1 MIEKGCRM
9 CGLAGVIWR
18 RRPAVDNLEA
28 VGRRMAQS
36 IWRRGPDDQGVWC
49 DPELHVLL
57 AHVRLS
63 IVDLSPAGHQPMIS
77 DCQRYVLV
85 FNGEVYNH
93 LDLRAELGARQWR
106 GHSDTETLLAG
117 FAAWGVRATVERAV
131 GMFAFALWDKQSR
144 TLTLGRDRLGEKP
157 LYYGWH
163 GDAFLFSSELKAM
176 DACPGFSPQ
185 LNRDAIALYLRHS
198 VIPAPY
204 SIWQGIAKLEPGCIA
219 VLDGAAIE
227 AARMPEPQPYWSMS
241 EVVKAGQAHPLL
253 LPDAEAI
260 LQLDQTITS
269 AVSGQML
276 ADVPLGAF
284 LSGGVDSSLIVS
296 MMQKLSTQP
305 VKTFSI
311 GFDVPGFNEAEHAK
325 AVAQHLGTDHT
336 ELYVKP
342 EDALDVIPRLPTLYD
357 EPFADS
363 SQIPTFL
370 VSQLARQQVT
380 VALSGDAGDELFCG
394 YTRYLQMHKLAG
406 MLGKL
411 PGAVR
416 QLGAASLQ
424 AFTPQAF
431 GRCYRALMPVLPAA
445 FRAKHPEDKLGRLQH
460 LLAAQGDAAVY
471 RALISHWADPAA
483 VVLGAS
489 EPSTWLTGRR
499 PLPTGLSP
507 VEKCMFLDSQSYLS
521 DDILVKVD
529 RAAMGVS
536 LETRVPLLDH
546 RVVELA
552 WRLPMQQKLREGQG
566 KWLLRQVLYQYV
578 PRAMIDRPKMGFGVP
593 VGQWLQGPLREWA
606 QALLEPAR
614 LAREGV
620 FDAAVVSTVW
630 TDFLAGRTNAQ
641 YLLWDILMFQA
652 WLENRQRVLA

>member
-1 MIEKGCRM
+1 M

-18 RRPAVDNLEA
+18 RKPAIDGLEA
-28 VGRRMAQS
+28 VGLRMAQS
-36 IWRRGPDDQGVWC
+36 IQHRGPDDHGLWC
-49 DPELHVLL
+49 DPARHIVL

-63 IVDLSPAGHQPMIS
+63 IVDLSPAGHQPMVS
-77 DCQRYVLV
+77 RCQRYVLV

-93 LDLRAELGARQWR
+93 LDLRAELGLSDWR

-117 FAAWGVRATVERAV
+117 FAAWGVQATVERAV
-131 GMFAFALWDKQSR
+131 GMFAFALWDREAR

-176 DACPGFSPQ
+176 DACPGFAPQ
-185 LNRDAIALYLRHS
+185 LNRDALALYLRHS

-204 SIWQGIAKLEPGCIA
+204 TIWQGIAKLEPGCIA
-219 VLDGAAIE
+219 VLDDHALAS
-227 AARMPEPQPYWSMS
+227 ARMPDVTPYWSMS
-241 EVVKAGQAHPLL
+241 EVARMAQASPLD
-253 LPDAEAI
+253 LPDDQAIQLLDEAI
-260 LQLDQTITS
+260 TK
-269 AVSGQML
+269 AVNGQML

-296 MMQKLSTQP
+296 MMQKLSPQP

-325 AVAQHLGTDHT
+325 AVACHLGTDHT

-342 EDALDVIPRLPTLYD
+342 QDALEVIPRLPTLYD

-370 VSQLARQQVT
+370 VSQLARREVT
-380 VALSGDAGDELFCG
+380 VALSGDGGDELFCG

-406 MLGKL
+406 VLGKL
-411 PGAVR
+411 PGAAR
-416 QLGAASLQ
+416 KLGAAGLRTLS
-424 AFTPQAF
+424 PQTF
-431 GRCYRALMPVLPAA
+431 GRCYRAVMPVLPAA
-445 FRAKHPEDKLGRLQH
+445 LRAKYPEDKLGRLLH
-460 LLAAQGDAAVY
+460 LLAAQGDEAVY

-483 VVLGAS
+483 VVLGGQ
-489 EPSTWLTGRR
+489 EPATWLTGRQ
-499 PLPTGLSP
+499 PLPAGLSLA
-507 VEKCMFLDSQSYLS
+507 EKCMFLDSVSYLP

-546 RVVELA
+546 RVMELA
-552 WRLPMQQKLREGQG
+552 WRLPMRHKLRDGQS

-578 PRAMIDRPKMGFGVP
+578 PRTIIDRPKMGFGVP
-593 VGQWLQGPLREWA
+593 IGAWLQGPLRDWA
-606 QALLEPAR
+606 QALFDPAR

-620 FDAAVVSTVW
+620 FDAGKVSQVW
-630 TDFLAGRTNAQ
+630 QDFLGGRTNAQ

-652 WLENRQRVLA
+652 WQENRQRVSS